1 MQKNAFRIILK
12 NEYSTYKKALI
23 RLEMENLYERREK
36 LCLSFA
42 RKCLKNP
49 KTIEMFPIN
58 AKSHNMKTRN
68 PEKYLVQY
76 AQNERSKKS
85 PIIYMQKLLNANE
98 ISECKLE

>member
-1 MQKNAFRIILK
+1 
-12 NEYSTYKKALI
+12 
-23 RLEMENLYERREK
+23 
-36 LCLSFA
+36 
-42 RKCLKNP
+42 
-49 KTIEMFPIN
+49 MFPIN
-58 AKSHNMKTRN
+58 VKSHNMKTRN